1 MCAIMEECQYLRS
14 HNNVNAPI
22 KKGEA
27 LDLFESVGRDL
38 SRQHK
43 QLKNIQTILLT
54 GLPLGFT
61 LLGLILK

>member
-1 MCAIMEECQYLRS
+1 MCAIIESCRYLRA
-14 HNNVNAPI
+14 HNNVNSPI

-38 SRQHK
+38 SRQSK
-43 QLKNIQTILLT
+43 QLKSIQAMILT